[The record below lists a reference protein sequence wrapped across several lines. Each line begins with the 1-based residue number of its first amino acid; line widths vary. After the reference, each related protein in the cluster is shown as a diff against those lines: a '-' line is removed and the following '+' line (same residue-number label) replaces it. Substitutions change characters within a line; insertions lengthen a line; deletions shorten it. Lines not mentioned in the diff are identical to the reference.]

1 MKTNIPKFAVIIPY
15 YNASKHIV
23 GVISNIPENIH
34 TIIIINDKSQESLPE
49 SEILLIKKPDIA
61 LVILNNEINLGVG
74 GATKKGFQYAID
86 NDFDIVIKMDADNQM
101 DAKFL
106 PDLIKPLLTKKAE
119 MSKGNR
125 FSDRKH
131 LQKMPIVRRF
141 GNLWLSFLTKI
152 ASGYWNNFD
161 PTNGYFAIKTNTL
174 KKIDLCKLSNRYFF
188 ETSLLAQLYFANARI
203 KDIPMPPIYADEKS
217 SMQVWKMPSI
227 FIKNLLKIFIK
238 RILKRYFLYDFN
250 ITSIYII
257 IGLPMFIFGIVFGI
271 YNWIYFYNLQT
282 FTPTGTI
289 MIVTLSIILGFQL
302 LLQAIQL
309 DIANAP
315 KSK

>member
-1 MKTNIPKFAVIIPY
+1 MKTNIPKIAIIIPY

-23 GVISNIPENIH
+23 EVISNIPENIH
-34 TIIIINDKSQESLPE
+34 TIIIINDKSQEPLPE
-49 SEILLIKKPDIA
+49 NEILLIKKPDTA

-74 GATKKGFQYAID
+74 GATKKGFQYAIN
-86 NDFDIVIKMDADNQM
+86 NDFSIVIKMDADNQM

-106 PDLIKPLLTKKAE
+106 PDLIKPLLTKKSE

-131 LQKMPIVRRF
+131 LQKMPVVRRF

-161 PTNGYFAIKTNTL
+161 PTNGYFAIKTSTL
-174 KKIDLCKLSNRYFF
+174 KKIDLYKLSNRYFF
-188 ETSLLAQLYFANARI
+188 ETSLLAQLYFVNARI

-238 RILKRYFLYDFN
+238 RIVKRYFLYDFN

-257 IGLPMFIFGIVFGI
+257 IGLPMFIFGIVFGV
-271 YNWIYFYNLQT
+271 YNWIYFYNLKT